1 MKLIAPVTAGLLL
14 LTGCN
19 TTKDAARSKILIDV
33 DKLARTGKLEIQ
45 SPKDVDLRNIRV
57 VKKGEDY
64 EVSIGQYQA
73 VVSMVAVESAKAEIE
88 ANRTTITEV
97 IAAFKFLAEKAAA
110 SQGVPQTAPVAPA
123 PAPATKAPMPTMPF
137 QSVPFTPPEGGIMN
151 APNFPPGML
160 YGTPP
165 TQSQPYWNGPQQG
178 FTWTNGTLVIT
189 NFLITPAL

>member
-1 MKLIAPVTAGLLL
+1 MKRILTLTGLLL

-19 TTKDAARSKILIDV
+19 TTKDAARSTIEIDI

-45 SPKDVDLRNIRV
+45 SPKDVDLRDIRV

-73 VVSMVAVESAKAEIE
+73 VVSKAAIESAKAELE
-88 ANRTTITEV
+88 ANRSTISEV
-97 IAAFKFLAEKAAA
+97 IAAFKFLADKAAA

-137 QSVPFTPPEGGIMN
+137 QSIPFTPPESGTMN
-151 APNFPPGML
+151 VPNFPPGMSIPL
-160 YGTPP
+160 
-165 TQSQPYWNGPQQG
+165 WQG
-178 FTWTNGTLVIT
+178 LVTT
-189 NFLITPAL
+189 NFLLTPAL

>member
-1 MKLIAPVTAGLLL
+1 MKLIAPIIAGLLL

-45 SPKDVDLRNIRV
+45 SPKDVDLRDIRV

-73 VVSMVAVESAKAEIE
+73 VVSMVAVESAKAEVE
-88 ANRTTITEV
+88 SNRSTISEV

-110 SQGVPQTAPVAPA
+110 SQGVPQTAPAA
-123 PAPATKAPMPTMPF
+123 APATKAPMPTMPF
-137 QSVPFTPPEGGIMN
+137 QSVPFTPPEGGVMN
-151 APNFPPGML
+151 LPNFPPGML

-165 TQSQPYWNGPQQG
+165 QTQPYGPQQG
-178 FTWTNGTLVIT
+178 FTWMNGALVIT
-189 NFLITPAL
+189 NLLTTPAL